1 MKPSNN
7 SFLLFIIC
15 MITNITALRI
25 SNSRDTYQKCNEMKN
40 KYPSLNLNCEK
51 MNKKEEDEPFVL
63 KAFNKYKTTINQ
75 MYSKIKKNDDYNEF
89 INIIKNRLI
98 EKQKNNSPKFLQ
110 INTDEMKR
118 NFKALLDVQRDN
130 DIAKYLLNRDSNNPL
145 IKDMQNE
152 YKQYQSNNILD
163 VYSNIDSYY
172 YSNLKDH
179 LNDQSIKSSAERLQR
194 AIKDYAR
201 KNAKKYKPTGI
212 LTPNGKIE
220 KEFND
225 KLIEKEYTKEMTMK
239 DIEKIMNI
247 S

>member
-1 MKPSNN
+1 MKLSNN
-7 SFLLFIIC
+7 SFLLLFIC
-15 MITNITALRI
+15 MMNITALRLYK
-25 SNSRDTYQKCNEMKN
+25 DTYQKCIEMKN
-40 KYPSLNLNCEK
+40 KYPSLNLHCEK
-51 MNKKEEDEPFVL
+51 MNTKEEDNSFIL
-63 KAFNKYKTTINQ
+63 NAFNKYKTTINQ
-75 MYSKIKKNDDYNEF
+75 MYSKIKMNNDYNEF
-89 INIIKNRLI
+89 IDIIKNRLI
-98 EKQKNNSPKFLQ
+98 EKQRNNSPKFLQ

-118 NFKALLDVQRDN
+118 NFTALLDVQREN
-130 DIAKYLLNRDSNNPL
+130 DIAKYLLNRDSNNTL

-152 YKQYQSNNILD
+152 YKKYQSNNILN

-179 LNDQSIKSSAERLQR
+179 LNDESIKSSAERLQR
-194 AIKDYAR
+194 AIKDYAK

-225 KLIEKEYTKEMTMK
+225 KLIDEYKKEMTMK
-239 DIEKIMNI
+239 DIEKMMNI

>member
-1 MKPSNN
+1 
-7 SFLLFIIC
+7 
-15 MITNITALRI
+15 
-25 SNSRDTYQKCNEMKN
+25 
-40 KYPSLNLNCEK
+40 
-51 MNKKEEDEPFVL
+51 
-63 KAFNKYKTTINQ
+63 
-75 MYSKIKKNDDYNEF
+75 
-89 INIIKNRLI
+89 
-98 EKQKNNSPKFLQ
+98 
-110 INTDEMKR
+110 MKR